1 MLSLRTIEPH
11 TLELLK
17 ALMQEPALC
26 ELRLVGGTALALQY
40 GHRSSIDLDL
50 FGKIDIDGY
59 ELQSIL
65 NKYGVL
71 KIENETTIIHQYY
84 IDNIKV
90 DVVNYPFDWISA
102 AIEDDGVRLASPVDI
117 AAMKVNAIEGRG
129 TKKDFIDMYILLQH
143 YSLKEIITFYQQ
155 KYPNYSTFRA
165 IRSLTYFGD
174 AEDQFMPRMFIEDT
188 WEDMKRYIS
197 NQVKLYN
204 QQNN

>member
-11 TLELLK
+11 TLELLR
-17 ALMQEPALC
+17 AFMQEAALS

-40 GHRSSIDLDL
+40 GHRSSVDLDL

-65 NKYGVL
+65 SKYGVL
-71 KIENETTIIHQYY
+71 KVENETKIIHQYY

-90 DVVNYPFDWISA
+90 DVVNYPFEWISPI
-102 AIEDDGVRLASPVDI
+102 IEEDGIRLASPIDI

-129 TKKDFIDMYILLQH
+129 TKKDFIDMYMLLQH
-143 YSLKEIITFYQQ
+143 YSLKEIIAFYQQ
-155 KYPNYSTFRA
+155 KYPNYSIFRA
-165 IRSLTYFGD
+165 LRSLTYFED

-188 WEDMKRYIS
+188 WENMKLYIT

-204 QQNN
+204 

>member
-11 TLELLK
+11 TLELLR
-17 ALMQEPALC
+17 ALMQEAALS

-40 GHRSSIDLDL
+40 GHRSSVDLDL

-65 NKYGVL
+65 SKYGVL
-71 KIENETTIIHQYY
+71 KVENETKILHQYY
-84 IDNIKV
+84 IDDIKV
-90 DVVNYPFDWISA
+90 DVVNYPFEWISPI
-102 AIEDDGVRLASPVDI
+102 IEEDGIRLASPVDI

-129 TKKDFIDMYILLQH
+129 TKKDFIDMYMLLQH
-143 YSLKEIITFYQQ
+143 YSLKEIIAFYQQ
-155 KYPNYSTFRA
+155 KYPNYSIFRA
-165 IRSLTYFGD
+165 LRSLTYFED

-188 WEDMKRYIS
+188 WEDMKLYIT

-204 QQNN
+204 

>member
-11 TLELLK
+11 TLELLR
-17 ALMQEPALC
+17 ALMQEASLS

-40 GHRSSIDLDL
+40 GHRSSVDLDL

-65 NKYGVL
+65 SKYGVL
-71 KIENETTIIHQYY
+71 KVENETKIIHQYY

-90 DVVNYPFDWISA
+90 DVVNYPFEWISPI
-102 AIEDDGVRLASPVDI
+102 IEEDGIRLASPVDI

-129 TKKDFIDMYILLQH
+129 TKKDFIDMYMLLQH
-143 YSLKEIITFYQQ
+143 YSLKEIIAFYQQ
-155 KYPNYSTFRA
+155 KYPNYSIFRA
-165 IRSLTYFGD
+165 LRSLTYFDD

-188 WEDMKRYIS
+188 WENMKLYIT

-204 QQNN
+204 

>member
-1 MLSLRTIEPH
+1 MLSLRTIEPY
-11 TLELLK
+11 TLELLR
-17 ALMQEPALC
+17 ALMQETALS

-59 ELQSIL
+59 ELQSTL
-65 NKYGVL
+65 SKYGVL
-71 KIENETTIIHQYY
+71 KVENETKIIHQYY

-90 DVVNYPFDWISA
+90 DVVNYPFEWISPI
-102 AIEDDGVRLASPVDI
+102 IEEDGIRLASPVDI

-129 TKKDFIDMYILLQH
+129 TKKDFIDMYMLLQH
-143 YSLKEIITFYQQ
+143 YSLKEIIAFYQQ
-155 KYPNYSTFRA
+155 KYPNYSIFRA
-165 IRSLTYFGD
+165 LRSLTYFED

-188 WEDMKRYIS
+188 WENMKLYIT

-204 QQNN
+204 

>member
-50 FGKIDIDGY
+50 FGKIDINGY

-65 NKYGVL
+65 SKYGVL
-71 KIENETTIIHQYY
+71 KIENETKIIHQYY

-90 DVVNYPFDWISA
+90 DVVNYPFEWISPMVK
-102 AIEDDGVRLASPVDI
+102 EDGVRLASPVDI

-129 TKKDFIDMYILLQH
+129 TKKDFIDMYMLLQH
-143 YSLKEIITFYQQ
+143 YSLEEIIAFYQQ

-165 IRSLTYFGD
+165 LRSLTYFDD
-174 AEDQFMPRMFIEDT
+174 AEEQFMPRMFIDDT
-188 WEDMKRYIS
+188 WEEIKQFII
-197 NQVKLYN
+197 NKVKTIKL
-204 QQNN
+204 

>member
-50 FGKIDIDGY
+50 FGKIDIDAY
-59 ELQSIL
+59 ELQEIL
-65 NKYGVL
+65 SKHGMLRV
-71 KIENETTIIHQYY
+71 ENETKIIHQYI

-90 DVVNYPFDWISA
+90 DVVNYPFEWITPM
-102 AIEDDGVRLASPVDI
+102 IEDEGVRLASPMDI

-129 TKKDFIDMYILLQH
+129 TKKDFIDMYMLLQH
-143 YSLKEIITFYQQ
+143 YSLEEILGFYQQ
-155 KYPNYSTFRA
+155 KYPNHSVFRA
-165 IRSLTYFGD
+165 LRSLTYFED
-174 AEDQFMPRMFIEDT
+174 AEDQFMPRMFVDTT
-188 WEDMKRYIS
+188 WEDIKQFIV
-197 NQVKLYN
+197 NKVKTIKL
-204 QQNN
+204 

>member
-50 FGKIDIDGY
+50 FGKINIDAY
-59 ELQSIL
+59 ELQEIL
-65 NKYGVL
+65 SKHGMLRV
-71 KIENETTIIHQYY
+71 ENETKIIHQYN

-90 DVVNYPFDWISA
+90 DVVNYPFDWISPVVE
-102 AIEDDGVRLASPVDI
+102 EDGIRLASPVDI

-129 TKKDFIDMYILLQH
+129 TKKDFIDMYMLLQH
-143 YSLKEIITFYQQ
+143 YSLEEIIAFYQQ
-155 KYPNYSTFRA
+155 KYPNHSTFRA
-165 IRSLTYFGD
+165 LRSLTYFDD
-174 AEDQFMPRMFIEDT
+174 AEDQFMPRMFIDDN
-188 WEDMKRYIS
+188 WEKMKQFII
-197 NQVKLYN
+197 NKVKTIKL
-204 QQNN
+204 